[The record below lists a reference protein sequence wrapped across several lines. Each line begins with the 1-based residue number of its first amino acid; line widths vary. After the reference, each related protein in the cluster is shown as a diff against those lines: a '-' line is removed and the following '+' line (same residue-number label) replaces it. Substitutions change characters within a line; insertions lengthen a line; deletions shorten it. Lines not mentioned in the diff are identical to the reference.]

1 MKTFVICT
9 LSLFVLFLSGCNKE
23 KIPGVYRIDIQQ
35 GNDINQDMI
44 NKLKPGMNKNQ
55 VSFIMGT
62 PLLIDTFH
70 PNRWDYIYSFHPGNG
85 QREQRRVTLFFDENE
100 QLTHLV
106 GNVKTV
112 AQVAQTDTD
121 RSESNV
127 VVPLT
132 EKKTG
137 FFQGF
142 MNTIGLGEEE
152 VKKIEPKE

>member
-35 GNDINQDMI
+35 GNDVSQDMI

-106 GNVKTV
+106 GNIKTV

-121 RSESNV
+121 RAESNV

-137 FFQGF
+137 FFKGL